1 MTTIGNYTTQEMR
14 NIILK
19 FYPGGYTPRTF
30 GNVVLNWESRTTY
43 SSSSDLAVAINVMGL
58 YRDTTYTYLKYCEEY
73 VVGYSQY
80 GVQILKG
87 RCYYGGI
94 RDLGFFIEGIEKII
108 YHETKNLGMFIGRV
122 FTEDFPA
129 SIFGENPANLLAYV
143 NVFQT
148 DYKDLPI
155 NIHGWVEKYLD
166 IYIKGLTGVDLPIS
180 ITSVPPVDLP
190 IYLNVW
196 PMKSLPINIYGWDQ
210 RDLQA
215 YFYAIQQ
222 SNLPIN
228 IASEPAKDLNVIL
241 KGWVREAYSDL
252 GAYIRGFGYEDL
264 PVIIRA
270 TYLKDLPMYVYG
282 VPSQNLPIYI
292 HGWDELNLGAII
304 NGIYGKYDLRA
315 IINPTNNYKELPIYI
330 KAVTGLATPSD
341 LRIYVDGKYASDLTA
356 SIFGI
361 SAIDLPIYL
370 NCLGQTANLSITIY
384 PKTIRLS
391 SIVSVITM
399 EHSDLSMVI
408 NPSCIWSASSN
419 LAAYARA
426 IYKTEL
432 GMVIVGKKYETV
444 TRNLGVKIGYMNT
457 YSFINKL
464 PINLSIATESYRF
477 IDKLPFYLKIFR
489 ESVGLST
496 YINGIYRSED
506 LPVYIYG
513 SNLTPHYFA
522 NVKNKQKVCHF
533 THAGAVEWF
542 EMVEISFKSIV
553 DDYHYSKTGS
563 RAWKADKLDRWILDV
578 KSYIPMNVKL
588 DTKRKLHRLKYI
600 YDLTDFES
608 IDEAMKYAID
618 FVTDYPERDL
628 TTYINPSGGWVNLQ
642 SRINTRRTIQE
653 HNNLNLEV
661 TGIGYGDVVVG
672 TDTDLEII

>member
-1 MTTIGNYTTQEMR
+1 MAIIGQYTTQDMR
-14 NIILK
+14 NLILK
-19 FYPGGYTPRTF
+19 FYPGSYTHRTLE
-30 GNVVLNWESRTTY
+30 NVVLNWESRTTY
-43 SSSSDLAVAINVMGL
+43 SSSSDISIAINVMGL
-58 YRDTTYTYLKYCEEY
+58 YQTTTYTYLKYCEEY

-94 RDLGFFIEGIEKII
+94 RDLGIFVEGIEKIV
-108 YHETKNLGMFIGRV
+108 YHETKDLPIVIGRV
-122 FTEDFPA
+122 FTEDLPLYV
-129 SIFGENPANLLAYV
+129 SGESPANLLAYV

-166 IYIKGLTGVDLPIS
+166 IYIKGLIGVDLPIS

-222 SNLPIN
+222 SNLPID
-228 IASEPAKDLNVIL
+228 IAAEPPKDLNVIL
-241 KGWVREAYSDL
+241 KGWVREAYVDL

-270 TYLKDLPMYVYG
+270 TYLKDLPIYVYG
-282 VPSQNLPIYI
+282 VPSQNLPINIY
-292 HGWDELNLGAII
+292 GWDKLDLGVIV
-304 NGIYGKYDLRA
+304 NGVYSNYDLRA
-315 IINPTNNYKELPIYI
+315 IINATRNYKELSVYVRAMLGTASP
-330 KAVTGLATPSD
+330 AD
-341 LRIYVDGKYASDLTA
+341 LRVYIEGKYASNLTA

-361 SAIDLPIYL
+361 NPVDLPIYL
-370 NCLGQTANLSITIY
+370 NCLGQTANLPITIY

-399 EHSDLSMVI
+399 EHSDLSVVI

-419 LAAYARA
+419 LSAYVRA
-426 IYKTEL
+426 VYKAEL
-432 GMVIVGKKYETV
+432 GMVIVGKKYDTAIK
-444 TRNLGVKIGYMNT
+444 NLGAKIGYMNT
-457 YSFINKL
+457 YSFVDKL
-464 PINLSIATESYRF
+464 PISLSIATDSYRL

-489 ESVGLST
+489 ESTALAVSIT
-496 YINGIYRSED
+496 GIYRSED

-513 SNLTPHYFA
+513 SHLDPHHFA

-542 EMVEISFKSIV
+542 EMVELSFKSIV
-553 DDYHYSKTGS
+553 DDYHYSESGG
-563 RAWKADKLDRWILDV
+563 RAWKADRLDRWILDV

-588 DTKRKLHRLKYI
+588 NTKRRLHRLKYV

-608 IDEAMKYAID
+608 IDEAVKYAID
-618 FVTDYPERDL
+618 FVTDHPERDL
-628 TTYINPSGGWVNLQ
+628 TARINPSGGWINLQ
-642 SRINTRRTIQE
+642 SRINARRTVQE
-653 HNNLNLEV
+653 YNGLNLEI
-661 TGIGYGDVVVG
+661 TGVGYRDVVVG
-672 TDTDLEII
+672 TDTDIEII